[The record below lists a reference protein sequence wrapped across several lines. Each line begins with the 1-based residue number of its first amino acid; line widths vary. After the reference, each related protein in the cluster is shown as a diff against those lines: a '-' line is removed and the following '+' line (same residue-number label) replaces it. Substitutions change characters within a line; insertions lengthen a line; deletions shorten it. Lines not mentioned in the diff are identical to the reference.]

1 MSGPGENQTMGYR
14 MRPTKRIIALGVAS
28 VLLAACGHKDKDAP
42 LAFVPADTPYVLAN
56 LDKLDD
62 DAYEAMLSQ
71 GNSELPSQVAQM
83 KTLAQDLETKGNAE
97 GARLVKAFAAEF
109 DGKTIEAA
117 LKNMGLD
124 AKTGSAVYGLGL
136 SPVARVSLADPAA
149 WEAFVGRLETAY
161 GKKLETADAGGQ
173 AYRHVTLSDTGIQLV
188 IATVGKQA
196 VVSLLPA
203 DAAQPMIRQA
213 LGADR
218 PEKSLQEDGRL
229 ADLAK
234 DKGYKDYAVGQ
245 VDLTRLLPLI
255 ATGKD
260 PLFAA
265 FIKQQS
271 AKTGEPAP
279 VLPASCQTEASR
291 IAARVPSVSFGY
303 TKLDLHHQEQR
314 VDVTLADDITKAFSG
329 LKVELPGLGKD
340 ASAPFDV
347 SLALPVEQL
356 RTFFT
361 AQSEAVA
368 AKPFECPAFVSMN
381 DSFAK
386 LGSTM
391 QQAAIPPFGDI
402 RGVRVVLDSFKP
414 AAAGPQMPTFTGRVL
429 LAPRNP
435 AGLLAMAQ
443 ATLGGDLKLAGDGKP
458 APLPPKL
465 NAMLGMPGWAAMNG
479 QAIVIGLGDGEDA
492 KLDEIL
498 MGATADAGLLSR
510 LHLNGDMYRAW
521 VDVMADKAQSYA
533 NAMTE
538 ASGADGAPD
547 DQAAQT
553 SAALRSKAQFEAMKS
568 QAARIVQVGGE
579 AHMDEKG
586 LVISGAVE
594 YK

>member
-1 MSGPGENQTMGYR
+1 
-14 MRPTKRIIALGVAS
+14 MRPTKRLIALGVAS

-42 LAFVPADTPYVLAN
+42 LAFVPADTPYVAAS

-62 DAYEAMLSQ
+62 DAYEAMLNQ
-71 GNSELPSQVAQM
+71 VNTELPGQVAQM
-83 KTLAQDLETKGNAE
+83 KAVAQDMEAKGNVD
-97 GARLVKAFAAEF
+97 GSHLMKAVAAEF
-109 DGKTIEAA
+109 DGKTAEAA
-117 LKNMGLD
+117 LKNLGLD
-124 AKTGSAVYGLGL
+124 VKTGSAVYGLGL

-173 AYRHVTLSDTGIQLV
+173 AYRHVAISDTGIQLV

-203 DAAQPMIRQA
+203 DAAQPLIRQA

-234 DKGYKDYAVGQ
+234 DKGYKDYAVGLL
-245 VDLTRLLPLI
+245 DLTRLLPLI

-271 AKTGEPAP
+271 VKTGEPAP
-279 VLPASCQTEASR
+279 ALPPSCQTEASR
-291 IAARVPSVSFGY
+291 IAARVPSISFGY
-303 TKLDLHHQEQR
+303 TKLDLHHQNQR
-314 VDVTLADDITKAFSG
+314 VDIALADDVTKAFSG
-329 LKVELPGLGKD
+329 LKVELPGLGQD

-347 SLALPVEQL
+347 SLALPVEQI
-356 RTFFT
+356 RTFMT

-368 AKPFECPAFVSMN
+368 AKPFECPAFASMN
-381 DSFAK
+381 DSFTK

-402 RGVRVVLDSFKP
+402 RGVRIIIDSFKP
-414 AAAGPQMPTFTGRVL
+414 AASATQMPQVTGRVV
-429 LAPRNP
+429 LATRNAP
-435 AGLLAMAQ
+435 GLLAMGQ
-443 ATLGGDLKLAGDGKP
+443 AVLGGDFKLAGDGKP
-458 APLPPKL
+458 AALPT
-465 NAMLGMPGWAAMNG
+465 NIVGMLGMPGWAAMNG
-479 QAIVIGLGDGEDA
+479 QAIAIGVGLGEDA
-492 KLDEIL
+492 KLDEVL
-498 MGATADAGLLSR
+498 MASTGDAGRLSR
-510 LHLNGDMYRAW
+510 MHLNGDMYRAW
-521 VDVMADKAQSYA
+521 VDVMADKAKAYA
-533 NAMTE
+533 NAMST
-538 ASGADGAPD
+538 AAGADGAPES
-547 DQAAQT
+547 QAEDT
-553 SAALRSKAQFEAMKS
+553 AAAERSKAQFDSMKA
-568 QAARIVQVGGE
+568 QATRVVQVSGE
-579 AHMDEKG
+579 AHMEEKG

>member
-1 MSGPGENQTMGYR
+1 
-14 MRPTKRIIALGVAS
+14 MRPTKRLIALGVAS

-42 LAFVPADTPYVLAN
+42 LAFVPADTPYVAAS

-62 DAYEAMLSQ
+62 DAYEAMLNQ
-71 GNSELPSQVAQM
+71 VNTELPGQVAQM
-83 KTLAQDLETKGNAE
+83 KAMAQDMEAKGNVD
-97 GARLVKAFAAEF
+97 GSHLMKAVAAEF
-109 DGKTIEAA
+109 DGKTAEAA
-117 LKNMGLD
+117 LKNLGLD
-124 AKTGSAVYGLGL
+124 IKTGSAIYGVGL

-149 WEAFVGRLETAY
+149 WEQFVGRLEAAY

-173 AYRHVTLSDTGIQLV
+173 AYRHVAISDTGIQLV

-265 FIKQQS
+265 FIKAQS
-271 AKTGEPAP
+271 AKTGEPVPA
-279 VLPASCQTEASR
+279 LPASCQTEASR
-291 IAARVPSVSFGY
+291 IAARVPSISFGY
-303 TKLDLHHQEQR
+303 TKLDLHHQSQR
-314 VDVTLADDITKAFSG
+314 VDVALADDITKAFSG
-329 LKVELPGLGKD
+329 LKVELPGLGQD

-347 SLALPVEQL
+347 SLALPVEQI
-356 RTFFT
+356 RTFVT
-361 AQSEAVA
+361 AQSEAIA
-368 AKPFECPAFVSMN
+368 AKPFECPAFANMN
-381 DSFAK
+381 DSFTK

-402 RGVRVVLDSFKP
+402 RGVRIVIDSFKP
-414 AAAGPQMPTFTGRVL
+414 AASSAQMPQVTGRVV
-429 LAPRNP
+429 LATRNAP
-435 AGLLAMAQ
+435 GLLAMGQ
-443 ATLGGDLKLAGDGKP
+443 AVLGGDFKLAGDGKP
-458 APLPPKL
+458 APLPA
-465 NAMLGMPGWAAMNG
+465 NIVGMLGMPGWAAMNG
-479 QAIVIGLGDGEDA
+479 QAIAIGVGEGEDA
-492 KLDEIL
+492 KLDEVL
-498 MGATADAGLLSR
+498 MASTGDAGRLSR
-510 LHLNGDMYRAW
+510 MHLNGDMYRQW
-521 VDVMADKAQSYA
+521 VNVMAEKAQTYA
-533 NAMTE
+533 NAMTT
-538 ASGADGAPD
+538 AAGADGAPD
-547 DQAAQT
+547 SQADDTA
-553 SAALRSKAQFEAMKS
+553 AALRSKAQFDAMKA
-568 QAARIVQVGGE
+568 QATRVVQVTGE
-579 AHMDEKG
+579 AHMEEKG

>member
-1 MSGPGENQTMGYR
+1 
-14 MRPTKRIIALGVAS
+14 MRPTKRLIALGVAS

-42 LAFVPADTPYVLAN
+42 LAFVPADTPYVAAS

-62 DAYEAMLSQ
+62 DAYEAMLNQ
-71 GNSELPSQVAQM
+71 VNTELPGQVAQM
-83 KTLAQDLETKGNAE
+83 KAVAQDMEAKGNVD
-97 GARLVKAFAAEF
+97 GSHLMKAVAAEF
-109 DGKTIEAA
+109 DGKTAEAA
-117 LKNMGLD
+117 LKNLGLD
-124 AKTGSAVYGLGL
+124 VKTGSAVYGLGL

-173 AYRHVTLSDTGIQLV
+173 AYRHVAISDTGIQLV

-203 DAAQPMIRQA
+203 DAAQPLIRQA

-234 DKGYKDYAVGQ
+234 DKGYKDYAVGLL
-245 VDLTRLLPLI
+245 DLTRLLPLI

-271 AKTGEPAP
+271 VKTGEPAP
-279 VLPASCQTEASR
+279 ALPPSCQTEASR
-291 IAARVPSVSFGY
+291 IAARVPSISFGY
-303 TKLDLHHQEQR
+303 TKLDLHHQNQR
-314 VDVTLADDITKAFSG
+314 VDIALADDVTKAFSG
-329 LKVELPGLGKD
+329 LKVELPGLGQD

-347 SLALPVEQL
+347 SLALPVEQI
-356 RTFFT
+356 RTFMT

-368 AKPFECPAFVSMN
+368 AKPFECPAFASMN
-381 DSFAK
+381 DSFTK

-402 RGVRVVLDSFKP
+402 RGVRIIIDSFKP
-414 AAAGPQMPTFTGRVL
+414 AASATQMPQVTGRVV
-429 LAPRNP
+429 LATRNAP
-435 AGLLAMAQ
+435 GLLAMGQ
-443 ATLGGDLKLAGDGKP
+443 AVLGGDFKLAGDGKP
-458 APLPPKL
+458 AALPT
-465 NAMLGMPGWAAMNG
+465 NIVGMLGMPGWAAMNG
-479 QAIVIGLGDGEDA
+479 QAIAIGVGLGEDA
-492 KLDEIL
+492 KLDEVL
-498 MGATADAGLLSR
+498 MASTGDAGRLSR
-510 LHLNGDMYRAW
+510 MHLNGDMYRAW
-521 VDVMADKAQSYA
+521 VDVMADKAKAYA
-533 NAMTE
+533 NAMST
-538 ASGADGAPD
+538 AAGADGAPD
-547 DQAAQT
+547 SQAEDT
-553 SAALRSKAQFEAMKS
+553 AAAERSKAQFDSMKA
-568 QAARIVQVGGE
+568 QATRVVQVSGE
-579 AHMDEKG
+579 AHMEEKG